1 MENVKREKMSD
12 RAKDR
17 KREKKR
23 KRERGGIDHYSNC
36 YF

>member
-23 KRERGGIDHYSNC
+23 KREGGGIDHYSNC